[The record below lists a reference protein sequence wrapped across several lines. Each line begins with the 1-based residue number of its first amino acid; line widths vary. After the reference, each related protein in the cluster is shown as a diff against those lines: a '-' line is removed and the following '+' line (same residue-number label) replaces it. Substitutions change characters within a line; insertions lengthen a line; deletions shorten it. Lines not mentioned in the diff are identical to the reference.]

1 LRGGDKAVSYASR
14 SGGRRTGQLVL
25 ILAAVLLCGWALL
38 ALVREGNRSLAL
50 GPCSSGLDIDIIG
63 SLFGWESAEPADGEV
78 ERLLEDPNFEA
89 SRKAEGDLRAGILD
103 ARLVSTLQTV
113 AGEHQICVHAFKEG
127 HYLLPGVPESTVI
140 PEDYGEVGVLF
151 SEYTRSGSEVPRS
164 AERGGSH
171 DRTVTD
177 VEARVLGYASSLVR
191 LVQPGQMLE
200 GFM

>member
-1 LRGGDKAVSYASR
+1 MSYASR
-14 SGGRRTGQLVL
+14 SRGRGTGQLVL
-25 ILAAVLLCGWALL
+25 ILAAALLCGWALL
-38 ALVREGNRSLAL
+38 VLVRKADRSLAL
-50 GPCSSGLDIDIIG
+50 GPCSSGLDIDIG
-63 SLFGWESAEPADGEV
+63 SLFGGESAEPADGEV

-89 SRKAEGDLRAGILD
+89 SRKAEGDLRAGIVD

-113 AGEHQICVHAFKEG
+113 AEEHQICVHAFKEG
-127 HYLLPGVPESTVI
+127 HYFLPGVPESTVI
-140 PEDYGEVGVLF
+140 PEDYGEAGVLF
-151 SEYTRSGSEVPRS
+151 SEYTRSGSEGPRS